1 MRWKSAFGVRKGL
14 AGTGRSKM
22 KRVREAAK
30 RYVVFKALCQMAQ
43 LLLKA
48 TFFLTRYRTVH
59 DTHLSYLFIFLCL
72 DELSWLLIV
81 RPPLPCATT
90 KRQHVDRKLLFKG
103 HKWLKWRSTFFL
115 MKLVNGILCS
125 FNTSRKQLLFTTM
138 HEMLIQRIYRSA
150 FIILKARVQSSNVR
164 IV

>member
-30 RYVVFKALCQMAQ
+30 KYVVFKALCQMAQ

-125 FNTSRKQLLFTTM
+125 SNTSRKQLLFTTM

-150 FIILKARVQSSNVR
+150 FIIKGESA
-164 IV
+164 IVKC